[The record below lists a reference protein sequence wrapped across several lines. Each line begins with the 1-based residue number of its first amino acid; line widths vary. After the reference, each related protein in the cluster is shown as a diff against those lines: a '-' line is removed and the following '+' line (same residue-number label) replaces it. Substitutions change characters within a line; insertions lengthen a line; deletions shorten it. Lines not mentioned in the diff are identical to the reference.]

1 MFPCVDA
8 VCVANETKMEAVP
21 VEKGVAAEGNLTPCR
36 ICGRTF
42 LSAVRLKHEP
52 ICQKQANKKRKTFD
66 SSRQRAEGTDIPTLK
81 PLKPRPEPPKKASN
95 WRRKHENFIATI
107 RAAKKISQTM
117 KEGGALPPPPPPL
130 YDPDYVQCPYCQ
142 RRFSENAADRH
153 ISFCKEQAARIA
165 KSKHAGI
172 KGKQS
177 TPTQYK
183 SPVLKKINS
192 PVSMSGASTRIP
204 QPSVGGK
211 SVAGF
216 SATKSNLSTTN
227 ENKVRD
233 GSPVKRSSSGVGNM
247 TGALIQPTGGLSSNI
262 RSRTLTPSS
271 GARNVAATI
280 SVNKKT
286 YNAENYIR
294 NSVKS
299 GLDTKDN
306 SLTFNDGITKGN
318 VRSSAGQQLPRFCHE
333 CGTKYPVEC
342 AKFCCE
348 CGVRRVTL

>member
-1 MFPCVDA
+1 
-8 VCVANETKMEAVP
+8 MEASGK
-21 VEKGVAAEGNLTPCR
+21 EGGAAVANLTPCR

-42 LSAVRLKHEP
+42 LPATRLKHEP
-52 ICQKQANKKRKTFD
+52 ICQKNANKKRKTFD

-81 PLKPRPEPPKKASN
+81 PLKTRLEPPKKTSN

-107 RAAKKISQTM
+107 RAAKRVTHTM
-117 KEGGALPPPPPPL
+117 KEGGTLPPPPPPL

-142 RRFSENAADRH
+142 RRFNENAADRH

-165 KSKHAGI
+165 KTKPVGVKA
-172 KGKQS
+172 KQS

-183 SPVLKKINS
+183 SPVHKKTNS
-192 PVSMSGASTRIP
+192 PMSTSGVLTRIP

-216 SATKSNLSTTN
+216 STTKSNLSPTN
-227 ENKVRD
+227 ENKLRD
-233 GSPVKRSSSGVGNM
+233 GSPVKRSSSGLDNVS
-247 TGALIQPTGGLSSNI
+247 GAVSQPTGGLTSNI
-262 RSRTLTPSS
+262 RSRTLTPPS
-271 GARNVAATI
+271 GTRNVAATV

-294 NSVKS
+294 KNMKS
-299 GLDTKDN
+299 GLDTRDN
-306 SLTFNDGITKGN
+306 SLTFNDGIMKGN